1 MEDTPGSRIKKCA
14 ILPPM
19 PTIRRPGFPGNTPW
33 LAFAILLVAGGL
45 VYLLGP
51 ILTPFL
57 AGALLAYMF
66 DPLVDRLEAY
76 GLSRT
81 TGTVIV
87 IVLAGLALLALLLV
101 ALPLF
106 QGQFAE
112 LSQRVPAAL
121 DMLQTRL
128 LPWLQQTFGITIDFN
143 LAALKAWLTEK
154 ATQNGAA
161 WLPSLQTGAL
171 AIVGLL
177 ANLLLIPVVMF
188 YLLRDWDV
196 MMARVATLAP
206 RRWLGTVSRVARDMD
221 AVVGEFLRGQ
231 LAVMATLSLYYAIAL
246 WAAGLDY
253 ALPIG
258 ILTGVLS
265 FVPFLGFGLGVILA
279 LLVALLQFTDW
290 TGVAWV
296 AGIYLAGQVLE
307 SYVITPRLVG
317 ERVGLHPVSVIFALA
332 AFGQLFGFV
341 GVLLA
346 VPLAAIL
353 LVALRELCS
362 VYEASDF
369 YAGSYN
375 AGSFDPASSAMS
387 TPLFESRIASLP
399 LVHRGKVRDIY
410 AVGDDK
416 LLIVTTDRLSAFDV
430 VMPVPIPGKG
440 EVLTRVSAFWFDR
453 LKAIVPSQALDI
465 APESVVADSE
475 RDQVV
480 GRAIVV
486 KKLKALPVEAI
497 VRGYLAGSGWKEYQA
512 GQSVCGIPLP
522 AGLVQAGRLPEP
534 IFTPSTKAALG
545 AHDENIAFEQMVTLI
560 GQDLA
565 TQVRD
570 ASLALYKAAAEYALT
585 RGIIIADTKFEF
597 GLDEAGK
604 LVWIDEALTPDSSR
618 FWPADQYQ
626 PGSSP
631 PSFDKQFV
639 RDWLEGSGWNKQAPG
654 PALPAEIVAKTS
666 EKYREVMTRLLA

>member
-1 MEDTPGSRIKKCA
+1 MH
-14 ILPPM
+14 
-19 PTIRRPGFPGNTPW
+19 TIRRPGFPGNTPW
-33 LAFAILLVAGGL
+33 LAFAVLLVSGGL
-45 VYLLGP
+45 IYLLGP

-57 AGALLAYMF
+57 AGALLAYIF
-66 DPLVDRLEAY
+66 DPLVDRLETH

-81 TGTVIV
+81 TGTAIV
-87 IVLAGLALLALLLV
+87 IVLAGLGVSALLLV

-106 QGQFAE
+106 EGQFAE

-121 DMLQTRL
+121 DMLRTRF
-128 LPWLQQTFGITIDFN
+128 LPWLQQTLGIGIDFN
-143 LAALKAWLTEK
+143 LAALKTWLTEK
-154 ATQNGAA
+154 ATQSGTS

-171 AIVGLL
+171 AIVGVLV
-177 ANLLLIPVVMF
+177 NLLLIPVVMF

-196 MMARVATLAP
+196 MVARIATLAP
-206 RRWLGTVSRVARDMD
+206 RRWLGTVTRVACDMD
-221 AVVGEFLRGQ
+221 TVVGEFLRGQ
-231 LAVMATLSLYYAIAL
+231 LAVMATLSLYYALAL

-317 ERVGLHPVSVIFALA
+317 KRVGLHPVAVIFALA

-353 LVALRELCS
+353 LVALRELRS

-375 AGSFDPASSAMS
+375 AGSFDSASSTMS
-387 TPLFESRIASLP
+387 APLFESHIASLP

-430 VMPVPIPGKG
+430 VMPIPIPGKG
-440 EVLTRVSAFWFDR
+440 EVLTRVSAFWFDK
-453 LKAIVPSQALDI
+453 LKTIVPSQALDI

-475 RDQVV
+475 RDQVA

-522 AGLVQAGRLPEP
+522 AGLVQASRLPEP

-545 AHDENIAFEQMVTLI
+545 AHDENIAFEQMATLI

-570 ASLALYKAAAEYALT
+570 VSLALYKSAAEYALT
-585 RGIIIADTKFEF
+585 HGIIIADTKFEF

>member
-1 MEDTPGSRIKKCA
+1 
-14 ILPPM
+14 M
-19 PTIRRPGFPGNTPW
+19 PTIRRPNFPGNIPW
-33 LAFAILLVAGGL
+33 LAFAVLLAMGGL

-57 AGALLAYMF
+57 AGALLAYIF
-66 DPLVDRLEAY
+66 DPLVKRLETR

-81 TGTVIV
+81 VGTVIV
-87 IVLAGLALLALLLV
+87 IVLAGLTLLALLLV

-106 QGQFAE
+106 QGQFAQ
-112 LSQRVPAAL
+112 LSQRVPAGL
-121 DMLQTRL
+121 DLLQTRF
-128 LPWLQQTFGITIDFN
+128 LPWLAQTFGITIELN
-143 LAALKAWLTEK
+143 LDTLKAWLTEK
-154 ATQNGAA
+154 AAQNGTA
-161 WLPSLQTGAL
+161 WLPTLQTGAL
-171 AIVGLL
+171 AIIGVL

-188 YLLRDWDV
+188 YLLKDWDV
-196 MMARVATLAP
+196 MVARVAALAP
-206 RRWLGTVSRVARDMD
+206 RPWMGAVTRVARAMD

-231 LAVMATLSLYYAIAL
+231 LSVMAALSLYYAVAL
-246 WAAGLDY
+246 WAVGLDY

-265 FVPFLGFGLGVILA
+265 FVPFLGFGLGVVLA
-279 LLVALLQFTDW
+279 LLVALLQFSDW

-317 ERVGLHPVSVIFALA
+317 ERVGLHPVAVIFALA

-346 VPLAAIL
+346 VPLAAML
-353 LVALRELCS
+353 LVALRELRG
-362 VYEASDF
+362 VYEASAF
-369 YAGSYN
+369 YRGGYN
-375 AGSFDPASSAMS
+375 AGSFDSASTAMS
-387 TPLFESRIASLP
+387 APLLGQPLLESHIASLP

-430 VMPVPIPGKG
+430 VMPTPIPGKG
-440 EVLTRVSAFWFDR
+440 EVLTEGVGLLVR
-453 LKAIVPSQALDI
+453 QA
-465 APESVVADSE
+465 ESHRAEPGARHRAGIGGCGQSE
-475 RDQVV
+475 RDQVA

-486 KKLKALPVEAI
+486 RKLKALPVEAI
-497 VRGYLAGSGWKEYQA
+497 VRGYLVGSGWKEYQA
-512 GQSVCGIPLP
+512 SQSVCGIALP
-522 AGLVQAGRLPEP
+522 AGLAQADRLPEP
-534 IFTPSTKAALG
+534 IFTPSTKAAIG
-545 AHDENIAFEQMVTLI
+545 AHDENIAFDQMAGLI
-560 GQDLA
+560 GPDLA
-565 TQVRD
+565 KQVRD
-570 ASLALYKAAAEYALT
+570 VSLALYKSAAEYALT

-618 FWPADQYQ
+618 FWPADQYR
-626 PGSSP
+626 PGSNP

-639 RDWLEGSGWNKQAPG
+639 RDWLEGSGWNKQTPG

-666 EKYREVMTRLLA
+666 EKYREAMTRLLG